1 MTVLRFNSLEHADAF
16 ATRYLVGHD
25 RMTFYADFQVCIV
38 CQDKAVGNDNNIIPG
53 LNEQVTVPWPEE
65 KISKALGDPEGW
77 DNFFAQAIRSGVVF
91 SHIC

>member
-1 MTVLRFNSLEHADAF
+1 MTVLRFNDDRHARAF
-16 ATRYLVGHD
+16 ADTLAGGD
-25 RMTFYADFQVCIV
+25 WLTFYADVQVCIV